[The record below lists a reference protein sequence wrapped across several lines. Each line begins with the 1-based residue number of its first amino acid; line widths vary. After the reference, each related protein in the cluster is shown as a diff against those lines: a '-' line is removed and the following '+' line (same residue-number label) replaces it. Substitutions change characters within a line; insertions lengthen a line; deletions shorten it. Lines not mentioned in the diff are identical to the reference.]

1 MEESKYPVVL
11 FYTKTNPNVFYK
23 TRELVKP
30 ADHMEYS
37 YFDKYHFYSDLSN
50 VNVDEK
56 SVYLVQN
63 NIGLD
68 TTIFSKYKHKLYGD
82 RKSVV

>member
-1 MEESKYPVVL
+1 
-11 FYTKTNPNVFYK
+11 
-23 TRELVKP
+23 
-30 ADHMEYS
+30 MEYS

-68 TTIFSKYKHKLYGD
+68 TTIFSKYKHKLYGAYTLYY
-82 RKSVV
+82 K